1 MLGSARC
8 GGCTAAGATT
18 GLTWCVLVLHD
29 PARSIMRLCFYDFL
43 CISLVALTSSFAV
56 FICTSYD
63 SLCVARINGD
73 WQMRLLLQQV
83 PCLSRPKSLSVW
95 KSMMLHLWRS
105 ELLLVAETSSTVCWS
120 HVPYFSCYISIQSM
134 PRLNAEAVRMWTS
147 KVQSEMPSSRRLVS
161 SRFFAHALAL
171 PVEHIRF

>member
-1 MLGSARC
+1 MFATRISAHQGAAAVWRVRMLGSARC

-95 KSMMLHLWRS
+95 KSMMLHL
-105 ELLLVAETSSTVCWS
+105 
-120 HVPYFSCYISIQSM
+120 
-134 PRLNAEAVRMWTS
+134 
-147 KVQSEMPSSRRLVS
+147 
-161 SRFFAHALAL
+161 
-171 PVEHIRF
+171 